1 MPTLLLRASP
11 KTRTELAKEPRAVLG
26 ATTRRTGVRRGGATT
41 ECDADLPAGDGRDL
55 GLALRSF
62 PPARSSCKARRL
74 VTLPV
79 ILTPHPHVRV
89 DKNVLGGSPYVVG
102 SRVPVRRLW
111 AFYRNGTSIERILK
125 RYPQLGPAKV
135 FDALAFAL
143 DNQEVL
149 DADLANEE
157 SLLATRETVARRES
171 AQIELPFAAADRPGP
186 ARPKRR

>member
-1 MPTLLLRASP
+1 
-11 KTRTELAKEPRAVLG
+11 
-26 ATTRRTGVRRGGATT
+26 
-41 ECDADLPAGDGRDL
+41 
-55 GLALRSF
+55 
-62 PPARSSCKARRL
+62 

>member
-1 MPTLLLRASP
+1 
-11 KTRTELAKEPRAVLG
+11 
-26 ATTRRTGVRRGGATT
+26 
-41 ECDADLPAGDGRDL
+41 
-55 GLALRSF
+55 
-62 PPARSSCKARRL
+62 

-111 AFYRNGTSIERILK
+111 AFFRSGTSVERILK

-143 DNQEVL
+143 DNQEVV
-149 DADLANEE
+149 DADLAREE
-157 SLLATRETVARRES
+157 SLLATRDVPARRS
-171 AQIELPFAAADRPGP
+171 SPAQIELPFASGSADLTPPTPPG
-186 ARPKRR
+186 RSRK

>member
-1 MPTLLLRASP
+1 VA
-11 KTRTELAKEPRAVLG
+11 
-26 ATTRRTGVRRGGATT
+26 
-41 ECDADLPAGDGRDL
+41 
-55 GLALRSF
+55 
-62 PPARSSCKARRL
+62 
-74 VTLPV
+74 LPV

-149 DADLANEE
+149 DADLAKEDA
-157 SLLATRETVARRES
+157 LLAAREPAPRGPS
-171 AQIELPFAAADRPGP
+171 AQIELPFGALPEAP
-186 ARPKRR
+186 ARPRRR